1 MITRTELGTVPK
13 FNPQNERVKHRYFD
27 FLADAKQHAADTV
40 DQVAAALADFE
51 ASTGFKDFRLFRVE
65 QAQSYKRKL
74 GSMTNSATGRPLA
87 KATISSRLAALKAFF
102 QWLALQQ
109 GFKSRLNYSDAQY
122 FNLSANDERIAKAS
136 RERPVP
142 SLEQIRHV
150 LQVMPT
156 SSDINRRDRALMA
169 FTLLSGA
176 RDNAIAS
183 MSLKHVDFAKRRIH
197 QDPREGVRTKN
208 AKTITSTFFP
218 VGHDI
223 ETICCEWV
231 RYLQTELLW
240 GPDDPLFPPTRVEV
254 GESGCFEIAGLSRT
268 HWKDAA
274 ATRKIF
280 KEAFKNAGLPYFNPH
295 SFRHTLGGLGQKICR
310 TPEDFKAWSQNM
322 GHAQVLTTLT
332 SYGAVAQHRQDE
344 ILAQLAGSGHS
355 HNEFLGRSAAVL
367 VESDRLDRLEA
378 MIAELGPGVE
388 RK

>member
-1 MITRTELGTVPK
+1 MPK
-13 FNPQNERVKHRYFD
+13 FNPQNERVKHRYFG
-27 FLADAKQHAADTV
+27 FLADAKQYSTDTV

-51 ASTGFKDFRLFRVE
+51 ASTGFRDFRLFRVE

-74 GSMTNSATGRPLA
+74 GSITNPTTGRPLA
-87 KATISSRLAALKAFF
+87 KATTSSRLAALKAFF
-102 QWLALQQ
+102 QWLALQP
-109 GFKSRLNYSDAQY
+109 GFKSCLNYSDAQY

-142 SLEQIRHV
+142 SIEQIRHV
-150 LQVMPT
+150 LHVMPA
-156 SSDINRRDRALMA
+156 SSDINRRDRALIA

-183 MSLKHVDFAKRRIH
+183 MSLKHVDFEKRRIH
-197 QDPREGVRTKN
+197 QDPRDGVRTKR

-218 VGHDI
+218 VGHHI
-223 ETICCEWV
+223 EMICSEWV
-231 RYLQTELLW
+231 RHLQNERQW
-240 GPDDPLFPPTRVEV
+240 GPDDPLFPATKVEL
-254 GESGCFEIAGLSRT
+254 GESGCFKNAGLSRT

-274 ATRKIF
+274 AIRRIF
-280 KEAFKNAGLPYFNPH
+280 KEAFESAGLPYFNPH
-295 SFRHTLGGLGQKICR
+295 SFRHTLGALGQKICR

-344 ILAQLAGSGHS
+344 ILARLASAGHG
-355 HNEFLGRSAAVL
+355 HLEPVERSAAVL

-378 MIAELGPGVE
+378 MIAGLGSASA